1 MSREITIPHGYAPR
15 WYQKPVWDYMAQ
27 DKPGLRAS
35 MVWHR
40 RGGKD
45 LTSVNL
51 CCFKMFQRV
60 GTYWHILPTYKQGR
74 AIVWD
79 GMDGTGRPFVDAFPD
94 ELVTHRNNVE
104 MQITMVNGSK
114 YRVVGS
120 DSIDSLVGTNPI
132 GVIFSEYSLQDPHAW
147 DYIRPILAENG
158 GWAMFIFTP
167 RGKNHGYKLHQMA
180 KGNPQWFA
188 STLGADTTKAITQ
201 EAIDEERRSGMSEEL
216 IQQEYYCSF
225 DAPLVGS
232 YYSTQMENAHRESR
246 ITKVPWDPLLPV
258 HTIWDL
264 GMHDHTSIG
273 FMQEYGFEFRFIDYY
288 ANSGE
293 GLAHYIKTLA
303 EKPYVYGKHY
313 APHDIKVKELG
324 TGKTR
329 WQTANELGI
338 RFSIVEKHEISD
350 GIEAVRNLL
359 PRVWFDEEKCG
370 HLVEAL
376 KSYRKEW
383 NDQMKCYSSTP
394 LHDWSSHPAD
404 MFRYFAWRS
413 KDNSRGKKEKR
424 QTHTEDEY
432 DYLNG

>member
-1 MSREITIPHGYAPR
+1 ML
-15 WYQKPVWDYMAQ
+15 Q
-27 DKPGLRAS
+27 DKEGLRAS
-35 MVWHR
+35 LVWHR

-51 CCFKMFQRV
+51 CCMKMFQRV
-60 GTYWHILPTYKQGR
+60 GTYWHVLPTYKQGR

-79 GMDGTGRPFVDAFPD
+79 GMDGTGRPFLDAFPK
-94 ELVTHRNNVE
+94 EIVTHKNNVE
-104 MQITMVNGSK
+104 MQVTIINGSK

-120 DSIDSLVGTNPI
+120 DNIDSLVGTNPI

-180 KGNPQWFA
+180 ERNPRWFH
-188 STLGADTTKAITQ
+188 STLGVQVTKAIKP
-201 EAIDEERRSGMSEEL
+201 EVIEDERQSGMAEEL

-225 DAPLVGS
+225 DAPLVGA
-232 YYSTQMENAHRESR
+232 YYSTQMENALREKR

-264 GMHDHTSIG
+264 GVDDHTAIG
-273 FMQEYGFEFRFIDYY
+273 FMQEYGMEFRFIDFYS
-288 ANSGE
+288 ASGE
-293 GLAHYIKTLA
+293 GLPHYAKKLK
-303 EKPYVYGKHY
+303 EFPYVYGTHY

-329 WQTANELGI
+329 WQTAKELGI
-338 RFSIVEKHEISD
+338 TFKIVEKHEIAD
-350 GIEAVRNLL
+350 GIEQVRNIL
-359 PRVWFDEEKCG
+359 PRVWFDETKCEY
-370 HLVEAL
+370 LVEAL
-376 KSYRKEW
+376 KSYRKEY
-383 NDQMKCYSSTP
+383 DEVLKTYRSTP

-413 KDNSRGKKEKR
+413 KDRARTMGKEKR
-424 QTHTEDEY
+424 ADKAQDDY
-432 DYLNG
+432 NYLNG